1 MSVALGFDRAVPANG
16 YRWWYIDALSEDG
29 RRGLTIIAF
38 IGSVFS
44 PYYKWARRRGPAEPS
59 NHAAVNV
66 ALYGEGGHRW
76 AMTERGRAAVARDAA
91 RRAVGPSHLA
101 WDGTAL
107 VVTLDEVTF
116 PLPGR
121 IRGQVRLDP
130 TSLNAE
136 AFTLDPGP
144 DTGPDPG
151 PDPGGAGT
159 ALHQW
164 RPIAPTAAVE
174 VVLEK
179 PALCWRGHGY
189 LDSNWGA
196 VPLEQS
202 FVRWDWSR
210 APAAGGAAVLYE
222 GRRRD
227 GTDFSLALHFDRT
240 GRAAAMAPPPIQTLG
255 KTAIWRIPRAT
266 RADGAALQATLEDTP
281 FYARSV
287 LKTRLLGEAT
297 TAVHES
303 LELDRFALP
312 IVQAM
317 LPFRMPRRSG

>member
-1 MSVALGFDRAVPANG
+1 LSPALGFDQPILANG
-16 YRWWYIDALSEDG
+16 YRWWYVDALSTD
-29 RRGLTIIAF
+29 RRHGLTIIAF
-38 IGSVFS
+38 VGSVFS
-44 PYYKWARRRGPAEPS
+44 PYYKWARRRGPAEPL

-66 ALYGEGGHRW
+66 ALYGEARHKW
-76 AMTERGRAAVARDAA
+76 AMTERGRGAVARDAA
-91 RRAVGPSHLA
+91 SFAVGPSHLA

-107 VVTLDEVTF
+107 VLSLDEVTF

-121 IRGQVRLDP
+121 IRGHVRLEP
-130 TSLNAE
+130 TSLNALP
-136 AFTLDPGP
+136 FTLAASEA
-144 DTGPDPG
+144 
-151 PDPGGAGT
+151 GAD
-159 ALHQW
+159 LHQW

-179 PALCWRGHGY
+179 PALRWRGHGY
-189 LDSNWGA
+189 LDSNWGG
-196 VPLEQS
+196 VPLEDS

-227 GTDFSLALHFDRT
+227 GTDFGLALHFDRT
-240 GRAAAMAPPPIQTLG
+240 GRAAAFLPPPRHELG
-255 KTAIWRIPRAT
+255 RTAIWRIPRAT
-266 RADGAALQATLEDTP
+266 RAEAPGGAALAATLEDTP

-287 LKTRLLGEAT
+287 LRTRLLGEAT

-317 LPFRMPRRSG
+317 LPFRMPRQFNRLTG

>member
-1 MSVALGFDRAVPANG
+1 MSSALGFDQPVPANG
-16 YRWWYIDALSEDG
+16 YRWWYVDALSEDG
-29 RRGLTIIAF
+29 RHGLTIIAF
-38 IGSVFS
+38 IGSAFS
-44 PYYKWARRRGPAEPS
+44 PYYKWARRRGPAEPL

-91 RRAVGPSHLA
+91 SLAVGPSHLA

-107 VVTLDEVTF
+107 VVTLDEVSF

-121 IRGQVRLDP
+121 IRGRIRLDP
-130 TSLNAE
+130 TSLNAA
-136 AFTLDPGP
+136 AFTLDQ
-144 DTGPDPG
+144 
-151 PDPGGAGT
+151 DPGGARP

-164 RPIAPTAAVE
+164 RPIAPTADVE

-179 PALCWRGHGY
+179 PALRWRGHGY

-196 VPLEQS
+196 VPLEDS

-240 GRAAAMAPPPIQTLG
+240 GRAAAFPPPPRHELG
-255 KTAIWRIPRAT
+255 RTAIWRIHRAT
-266 RADGAALQATLEDTP
+266 RADPPDGAHLEATLEDTP

-287 LKTRLLGEAT
+287 LRTRLLGEAT

-303 LELDRFALP
+303 LDLDRFALP

-317 LPFRMPRRSG
+317 LPFRMPRRFQ